1 MVLTSVGH
9 GAEDDM
15 PSEQEHNEDESMP
28 PGFRHLTQSEFD
40 RLKLAL
46 AKRTKRTLPEA
57 DRQRAMQF
65 IQRAQ
70 TPSRKIS
77 EVRELLELKSKL
89 RERDAELAETR
100 QQLEDARMNVFRAVA
115 IAVLIPTFMVLF
127 YLLVIRCPAPHW

>member
-1 MVLTSVGH
+1 
-9 GAEDDM
+9 M

-70 TPSRKIS
+70 TPSRKLS
-77 EVRELLELKSKL
+77 EVRELLELKRKL
-89 RERDAELAETR
+89 DERDKELAETR
-100 QQLEDARMNVFRAVA
+100 QELAKARNQFLAMVA
-115 IAVLIPTFMVLF
+115 IAALIPVFMF
-127 YLLVIRCPAPHW
+127 MYYLLVIRCPAPHW